1 MNESTLFFVYRVVTV
16 IQQVHCLISR
26 YLELPVDI
34 VYDVLEDGSKVPCD
48 KDDS

>member
-26 YLELPVDI
+26 YHKLPVDI
-34 VYDVLEDGSKVPCD
+34 VYDVLEDGSKVLCD
-48 KDDS
+48 KGDS